1 MSKLADKIKN
11 VTRVSSTP
19 IGFGTTKAADE
30 PTMLLLGVAKDTKEA
45 ADMAKRGADAVVVS
59 GVRPEAAKEL
69 SSTIAGAAI
78 AGKTEDE
85 SKAYR
90 EGGFDFVL
98 FDPNHATA
106 TALQDEKIG
115 YILTL
120 PRDLEESEVRTLEA
134 FQLDAIDI
142 GAVEGALTVRR
153 QIDLRRTYA
162 MTRKPLMAHVK
173 GDIPLRE
180 LQALRDTNVV
190 IVAVE
195 RADDVERLRKTID
208 SLPPRTRRRDS
219 DDRPTPLVPRP
230 TAGDGDVEDDDDHDH

>member
-19 IGFGTTKAADE
+19 LGFGTTKAADE
-30 PTMLLLGVAKDTKEA
+30 PTMVLLGIAKDTKDA
-45 ADMAKRGADAVVVS
+45 AEMAKRGADAVVVS
-59 GVRPEAAKEL
+59 GAKPDAAKEL
-69 SSTIAGAAI
+69 SGTIAGAAI
-78 AGKTEDE
+78 VGKAEDE

-98 FDPNHATA
+98 FDPNHASA
-106 TALQDEKIG
+106 TALQDEKVG

-120 PRDLEESEVRTLEA
+120 PHDLDESEVRTLEA

-142 GAVEGALTVRR
+142 GAMDGALTVRR

-162 MTRKPLMAHVK
+162 MTRKPLLARVK
-173 GDIPLRE
+173 GDISMRE

-190 IVAVE
+190 LVAAE
-195 RADDVERLRKTID
+195 RADDIERLRKTID
-208 SLPPRTRRRDS
+208 SLPPRTRRRDG

-230 TAGDGDVEDDDDHDH
+230 TAGDGDTDEDDHDHD